1 MKKITKEDIQKIIRE
16 ETVKLLKEGL
26 PSTSGQVKINPR
38 IPMTVSVDG
47 DFNLDVLIEG
57 RSNSMSGKLS
67 DTSIEVLVE
76 YGILPE
82 AALRG
87 LDAPAAD
94 VAATSVGGPDPV
106 RPSTL
111 WDELDEGNLDD
122 QPIEEVFGAIKRG
135 VMGAIGKPGT
145 KQDEKILQLKTKVDK
160 KYPGIENIKGE
171 TISDKIKVPMSRDEY
186 EQFRGLFGKL
196 GKGSRDKITD
206 KFRNIA
212 AAYVNK
218 VYHYFM
224 ASEKIGDTSDVV
236 RRLSR
241 RHPRNLGRR
250 QFDGDKREKARHAAA
265 AEMRK
270 NIYQKGSQS
279 TKGQIR
285 RGY

>member
-145 KQDEKILQLKTKVDK
+145 KQDEKILQLKT
-160 KYPGIENIKGE
+160 GN
-171 TISDKIKVPMSRDEY
+171 
-186 EQFRGLFGKL
+186 
-196 GKGSRDKITD
+196 
-206 KFRNIA
+206 RN
-212 AAYVNK
+212 
-218 VYHYFM
+218 
-224 ASEKIGDTSDVV
+224 
-236 RRLSR
+236 
-241 RHPRNLGRR
+241 
-250 QFDGDKREKARHAAA
+250 
-265 AEMRK
+265 
-270 NIYQKGSQS
+270 
-279 TKGQIR
+279 
-285 RGY
+285 